1 MRNAYALL
9 GFTTLLVIVGAVYA
23 FNRGSAENAN
33 EPITSSSDG
42 SMASTLALAS
52 AAFQNGESIPSPYT
66 CDAEN
71 VSPPLRISGVPEGA
85 KSLALVMDDPDVPK
99 ALRPD
104 GVFDHWTLFNI
115 PPDTRE
121 ILAGETVGTLGA
133 NGAGKNQYAG
143 PCPPRE
149 YEPSEHRYFF
159 RLYAL
164 DTMLD
169 IPEGANKQQVL
180 AAMEGRILAQAEL
193 MGKYKRP

>member
-1 MRNAYALL
+1 MRQASILIGIGAAVILL
-9 GFTTLLVIVGAVYA
+9 GLWMINRNFTIKSDT
-23 FNRGSAENAN
+23 EN
-33 EPITSSSDG
+33 ITSSET
-42 SMASTLALAS
+42 SMPETMQLTSS
-52 AAFQNGESIPSPYT
+52 AFEHTTSIPSRFT
-66 CDAEN
+66 CDSRN
-71 VSPPLRISGVPEGA
+71 VSPPLTWGDPPEGTR
-85 KSLALVMDDPDVPK
+85 SFALIMDDPDVPK
-99 ALRPD
+99 ERHPE
-104 GVFDHWTLFNI
+104 GVFNHWVLFNI
-115 PPDTRE
+115 PPGTNE
-121 ILAGETVGTLGA
+121 IQPGETVGTPGA

-143 PCPPRE
+143 PCPPPQ

>member
-1 MRNAYALL
+1 MRNVSVLIGIGAAIILFGL
-9 GFTTLLVIVGAVYA
+9 WMINQDFTNKSDTGGI
-23 FNRGSAENAN
+23 
-33 EPITSSSDG
+33 ISSES
-42 SMASTLALAS
+42 SMAETLTLTS
-52 AAFQNGESIPSPYT
+52 PGFENGTSLPARFT
-66 CDAEN
+66 CDGEN
-71 VSPPLRISGVPEGA
+71 MSPPLSWGGVPEGT
-85 KSLALVMDDPDVPK
+85 KSLALIMDDPDVPK